1 MIKVQ
6 FFLIVLHLDIKIYI
20 IILKQESFRFF
31 KNLFNERNFGKSTL
45 ATELKVS
52 KAKVSVS

>member
-20 IILKQESFRFF
+20 IILKQESFRFL
-31 KNLFNERNFGKSTL
+31 KNLFNERNFGK
-45 ATELKVS
+45 KF
-52 KAKVSVS
+52 